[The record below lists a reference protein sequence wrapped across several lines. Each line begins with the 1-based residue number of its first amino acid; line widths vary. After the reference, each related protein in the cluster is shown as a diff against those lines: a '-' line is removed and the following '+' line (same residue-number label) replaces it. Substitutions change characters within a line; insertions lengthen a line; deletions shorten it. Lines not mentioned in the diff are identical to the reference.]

1 MNKKLKIILISVTV
15 FILTVGAGFLILH
28 RSPSSVTVLPKSDFR
43 NYTHPGYGFSFEY
56 PAGWNA
62 SSFSEGEGEVV
73 LMQNTDKQASLQI
86 YIMMFEETGPITKE
100 RILEDL
106 PDLKIVSE
114 KQINIAGTINALSF
128 ESENESSQ
136 KTQEVWFVYNNFLYQ
151 ISAAGNGEVLD
162 KIIQT
167 WKFN

>member
-1 MNKKLKIILISVTV
+1 
-15 FILTVGAGFLILH
+15 
-28 RSPSSVTVLPKSDFR
+28 
-43 NYTHPGYGFSFEY
+43 
-56 PAGWNA
+56 
-62 SSFSEGEGEVV
+62 
-73 LMQNTDKQASLQI
+73 MQNTDKQASLQI